1 MGAECAA
8 ESALGGGAIRAA
20 ASNVSDA
27 YLVNQW
33 MSFE

>member
-1 MGAECAA
+1 MGAERATEA
-8 ESALGGGAIRAA
+8 ALGGGAIRAA

-33 MSFE
+33 MGLE